1 MTEPIRVPEKAWR
14 TSSYSGSNGGECV
27 QVAVGIP
34 GIVPVRDSKNPTGPV
49 LALSPAAWAHFVAY
63 AVGGGTP

>member
-1 MTEPIRVPEKAWR
+1 MNAPQLIPNNAWR
-14 TSSYSGSNGGECV
+14 MSSYSQSNGGECV

-49 LALSPAAWAHFVAY
+49 LALTPTAWAHFVVY
-63 AVGGGTP
+63 AVGKGNS